1 MNRAYPCLPVLVL
14 VCCGPNSDT
23 SESGGSTSSDATT
36 GGSTSTSTSNPGSS
50 STDTPTGSGEGT
62 SGGALTSGGGETNG
76 STSVGETGGESSTS
90 GEGGE
95 STSTGGSTGD
105 DTTSGTTGEVD
116 GLVLDPDTLNFFW
129 LPINSIRAAVGGFD
143 EASNTCVSVI
153 FFFDGFQDA
162 MAEHCMWDPMNFT
175 PYVVITPDAAPP
187 CDQWDYA
194 GNVEVVSA
202 VGCQQVIQD
211 EPPVMNIDMVL
222 EVEGA
227 PFTGKITVKSP

>member
-1 MNRAYPCLPVLVL
+1 M
-14 VCCGPNSDT
+14 
-23 SESGGSTSSDATT
+23 GG
-36 GGSTSTSTSNPGSS
+36 STSTSNPGSS

-76 STSVGETGGESSTS
+76 STSAGDTGGESSTS
-90 GEGGE
+90 GVGGE

-129 LPINSIRAAVGGFD
+129 LPINSLRAAVGGFD
-143 EASNTCVSVI
+143 EATNTCVSVI

-194 GNVEVVSA
+194 GNVEVISA

-211 EPPVMNIDMVL
+211 DPPVMNIDMVL